1 MTNEERQAL
10 VETYKAGYD
19 EVVSSLEGFTEEQLS
34 AHPLPGKWSAR
45 EIVQHLADSEMNS
58 AIRLRKLLTEDDPQ
72 IQGYDQDS
80 YAERL
85 RYNERDLAPALDAL
99 RGARATTGQL
109 LDQMTEDDWARTG
122 THSESGR
129 YTAETW
135 LTIYAAHAHNH
146 ASQIRRLHEALGT
159 KATTS
164 GE

>member
-10 VETYKAGYD
+10 VAQYKAGYD
-19 EVVSSLEGFTEEQLS
+19 EVANSLEGFPEEHLT
-34 AHPLPGKWSAR
+34 ARPLPGKWSAR

-72 IQGYDQDS
+72 IQGYDQED
-80 YAERL
+80 YAARL
-85 RYNERDLAPALDAL
+85 HYNERDMAPALDAL

-109 LDQMTEDDWARTG
+109 LDAMSEDDWARAG

-129 YTAETW
+129 YTAENW

-146 ASQIRRLHEALGT
+146 AAQIRRLREAI
-159 KATTS
+159 
-164 GE
+164 ENRDR